1 MTVKISELAL
11 MTFQRQELW
20 IQGCS
25 VDEITQRFL
34 DWAEAG
40 LLVAYWL
47 KQIER
52 SRVPVPLA
60 AEIYVFLFWVHS
72 DLPQKLSRF
81 SFASFG
87 GDIRLSVLNVLCL
100 RSHVPAKCTVR
111 HMCTFPRIF

>member
-11 MTFQRQELW
+11 MTFQ
-20 IQGCS
+20 IMDTSS
-25 VDEITQRFL
+25 VDEITHRLL

-87 GDIRLSVLNVLCL
+87 GDNKLSVLNVLSTICV
-100 RSHVPAKCTVR
+100 RSHVPSELC
-111 HMCTFPRIF
+111 

>member
-20 IQGCS
+20 IQYY
-25 VDEITQRFL
+25 EITHRLL

-87 GDIRLSVLNVLCL
+87 GDNKLSVLNVLSTICV
-100 RSHVPAKCTVR
+100 RSHVPSELC
-111 HMCTFPRIF
+111 